1 MGQPGP
7 GSHRGHI
14 RVSGPFRFPGRETVF
29 RSGRLSA
36 LFRPGTLGHGRA
48 PPRSQ
53 GTDRR
58 RPRGEGPGRGG
69 LESRSGPPPGGFHGA
84 ESSPMD
90 PQEGSPGRHSAHGS
104 DHPSTRLLLQVET
117 LGPGASRGKPRKRSR
132 LKGRATSLEIDQFP
146 FSVPGSHSVVHIAMV
161 QIGPGNPN
169 GGVEDHIIGAK
180 ETRV

>member
-14 RVSGPFRFPGRETVF
+14 RVSGPVRFPGRETVF

-36 LFRPGTLGHGRA
+36 LFRPGALGHRRA

-53 GTDRR
+53 ATDRR
-58 RPRGEGPGRGG
+58 RPRGEGPGGGG
-69 LESRSGPPPGGFHGA
+69 LESRSGPPPGSVHGA
-84 ESSPMD
+84 ESSPLD

-104 DHPSTRLLLQVET
+104 DHPSTRLLLPVET
-117 LGPGASRGKPRKRSR
+117 LGPEASRGKTRKRSR
-132 LKGRATSLEIDQFP
+132 LKGQAALPQIDRFP
-146 FSVPGSHSVVHIAMV
+146 FSVPGSQSVVHIAVV
-161 QIGPGNPN
+161 QISPGNPA

-180 ETRV
+180 EPRV